1 MQLLYRAWK
10 SLSGAAP
17 RWAKTYLIEGLR
29 DEEVSI
35 DWGRINHWYETLS
48 NMELPPANC
57 PSGIVSQFW
66 DGDRAMYQAVLAC
79 QAYIPEEDE
88 EQQVCTRYLL
98 HVGSMHAGA
107 YACTTLM

>member
-1 MQLLYRAWK
+1 
-10 SLSGAAP
+10 
-17 RWAKTYLIEGLR
+17 
-29 DEEVSI
+29 
-35 DWGRINHWYETLS
+35 
-48 NMELPPANC
+48 
-57 PSGIVSQFW
+57 
-66 DGDRAMYQAVLAC
+66 MYQAVLAC

>member
-88 EQQVCTRYLL
+88 EPQVCTCSL
-98 HVGSMHAGA
+98 HVGTIHAGA